1 MLIANAQVS
10 KVYELHLHKVY
21 NPQVRFTDPV
31 SGPDKLTLSSRANEM
46 QAVRD
51 YVSALPD
58 IRGDKVLAFQHMIGK
73 GTYQPSDY
81 DTASAIVAGMPRARL
96 AS

>member
-10 KVYELHLHKVY
+10 KVFELHLHKVY
-21 NPQVRFTDPV
+21 NPQVRFADPV
-31 SGPDKLTLSSRANEM
+31 SRPDKLTLSGRANEI
-46 QAVRD
+46 QAVK
-51 YVSALPD
+51 SMISTFSE
-58 IRGDKVLAFQHMIGK
+58 IRSDKVRSVQQMISK

-81 DTASAIVAGMPRARL
+81 DIASAMVSGMSQAKL

>member
-1 MLIANAQVS
+1 MLIANAQVQ

-31 SGPDKLTLSSRANEM
+31 SGPDKLTLSGRANEI
-46 QAVRD
+46 QAIKS
-51 YVSALPD
+51 YVSTLSD
-58 IRGDKVLAFQHMIGK
+58 TRSDMVGSLRTMVSK
-73 GTYQPSDY
+73 GTYQPSDQ
-81 DTASAIVAGMPRARL
+81 DTASAMIDGMSRAKL